1 MVSSARGGAR
11 GLALAA
17 ALLTQLTACSKSA
30 DPVKADAG
38 ATGSISA
45 DHRAQLEKGE
55 VVVTLLEP
63 TGGDGIA
70 ALARAVVD
78 APVAKVW
85 PVVRDC
91 QHFQSFMPRTKE
103 SRVSDAA
110 GDQFTCYVEIE
121 MPFPLSNLKASTR
134 STVREL
140 PGGGHERRWALESGD
155 YERNSG
161 SWTVKPWA
169 EGKKALLEYRIDV
182 KPNSSVPDAIA
193 RRAQSSS
200 LPEMFDAIRQRA
212 R

>member
-1 MVSSARGGAR
+1 MGRSVRRAAR
-11 GLALAA
+11 GLLLAA
-17 ALLTQLTACSKSA
+17 ALGGPLAGCSRSA

-38 ATGSISA
+38 ATDTVSGE
-45 DHRAQLEKGE
+45 HRAALEKGE

-63 TGGDGIA
+63 TGGEGIA

-78 APVAKVW
+78 APVEKVW

-140 PGGGHERRWALESGD
+140 PGGVHERRWALESGD